1 MSNPI
6 IILSTAG
13 SEQEA
18 SKIAEHLV
26 MNRLAAC
33 VNIVPSI
40 QSVYR
45 WKGEINTDKEVL
57 MIIKT
62 DASRFL
68 EIEQAVRNLHSYE
81 TPELIAFP
89 IQQGL
94 KGYLDWIEDSVSRK
108 EP

>member
-6 IILSTAG
+6 VIFGMAG

-18 SKIAEHLV
+18 SKIAEYLV
-26 MNRLAAC
+26 NNRLAAC
-33 VNIVPSI
+33 VNIIPSI

-45 WKGEINTDKEVL
+45 WKGEINIDKEVL

-68 EIEQAVRNLHSYE
+68 EIEQAVRSLHSYE
-81 TPELIAFP
+81 VPELIAFP

-94 KGYLDWIEDSVSRK
+94 KGYLDWIEESVSTN
-108 EP
+108 EA

>member
-1 MSNPI
+1 
-6 IILSTAG
+6 
-13 SEQEA
+13 
-18 SKIAEHLV
+18 
-26 MNRLAAC
+26 
-33 VNIVPSI
+33 
-40 QSVYR
+40 
-45 WKGEINTDKEVL
+45 

>member
-6 IILSTAG
+6 VIFGTAG

-18 SKIAEHLV
+18 SKIAEYLV
-26 MNRLAAC
+26 INRLAAC
-33 VNIVPSI
+33 VNIIPSI

-45 WKGEINTDKEVL
+45 WKGEINIDKEVL

-68 EIEQAVRNLHSYE
+68 EIEQAVRSLHSYE
-81 TPELIAFP
+81 VPELIAFP

-94 KGYLDWIEDSVSRK
+94 QGYLDWIAKSVSTK
-108 EP
+108 ES